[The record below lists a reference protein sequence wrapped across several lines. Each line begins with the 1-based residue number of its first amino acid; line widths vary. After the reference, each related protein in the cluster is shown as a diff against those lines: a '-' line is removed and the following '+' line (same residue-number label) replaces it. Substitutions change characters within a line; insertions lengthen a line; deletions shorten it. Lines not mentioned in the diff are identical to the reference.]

1 MNGVKTVDLQRL
13 YDPLDTLER
22 ERRHEIQR
30 VSNNLGVYFFL
41 FVWFRYSCSFSL
53 SFYASSANKP
63 VFLCF
68 TSPSFGRF
76 LCINKFLQAGYSGFQ
91 VTGMIEWGQKSKPK
105 MSLDQNLASKQSHA
119 KFPSHK
125 NFQKGLNDIP
135 SGYFVRDPCIDL
147 YLLFTRDSC

>member
-1 MNGVKTVDLQRL
+1 MKTVDLQRL

-41 FVWFRYSCSFSL
+41 FVCFRYSCSFSL

-68 TSPSFGRF
+68 TSPSLAGFYVS
-76 LCINKFLQAGYSGFQ
+76 INFYRRG
-91 VTGMIEWGQKSKPK
+91 T
-105 MSLDQNLASKQSHA
+105 LDFK
-119 KFPSHK
+119 
-125 NFQKGLNDIP
+125 
-135 SGYFVRDPCIDL
+135 
-147 YLLFTRDSC
+147 

>member
-1 MNGVKTVDLQRL
+1 MKTVDLQRL

-41 FVWFRYSCSFSL
+41 FVCFRYSCSFSL

-76 LCINKFLQAGYSGFQ
+76 LCINKFLQAGLLWISSDRDDRMGAKIKTENVPGPKFSL
-91 VTGMIEWGQKSKPK
+91 QKIPR
-105 MSLDQNLASKQSHA
+105 
-119 KFPSHK
+119 P
-125 NFQKGLNDIP
+125 NFQAIKISRKD
-135 SGYFVRDPCIDL
+135 
-147 YLLFTRDSC
+147 